1 MSLAVSVSCMSSQP
15 LPNSASAASSRDP
28 ERKRCSMPYRLIR
41 WTTIQQ
47 NPRDDNLES
56 QTRPERANCIAVR
69 YTKCVTAEI
78 TTDEYRALAEL
89 RYRIRHFL
97 HEGDAVAQ
105 AAGLEPQQYLL
116 LLTIRGL
123 PAGEEATIRT
133 LAERLA
139 LKHHS
144 AVELI
149 DRLAMHSYVRR
160 TRGRD
165 DRRRVLVS
173 LLPRGERLL
182 EQVVRHRI
190 GELRSNG
197 RALVRAIEKLLEKT
211 PPSNDKKRSSK
222 REKRG

>member
-1 MSLAVSVSCMSSQP
+1 VNP
-15 LPNSASAASSRDP
+15 LQRNAAQ
-28 ERKRCSMPYRLIR
+28 R
-41 WTTIQQ
+41 WY
-47 NPRDDNLES
+47 
-56 QTRPERANCIAVR
+56 IAVR
-69 YTKCVTAEI
+69 YTRCVATEI
-78 TTDEYRALAEL
+78 TADEYRALAEL

-97 HEGDAVAQ
+97 REGDLVAQ
-105 AAGLEPQQYLL
+105 AVGLEPQQYLL

-123 PAGEEATIRT
+123 PAGEEATIRR

-144 AVELI
+144 VVELI
-149 DRLAMHSYVRR
+149 DRLEMHGYVRR

-173 LLPRGERLL
+173 LLPRGERIL
-182 EQVVRHRI
+182 EQVARHRI

-197 RALVRAIEKLLEKT
+197 HALVRAIVHLLEKS
-211 PPSNDKKRSSK
+211 PQAKQRKSSAK

>member
-1 MSLAVSVSCMSSQP
+1 MA
-15 LPNSASAASSRDP
+15 
-28 ERKRCSMPYRLIR
+28 
-41 WTTIQQ
+41 T
-47 NPRDDNLES
+47 
-56 QTRPERANCIAVR
+56 
-69 YTKCVTAEI
+69 EI
-78 TTDEYRALAEL
+78 TTDEYRTLAEL

-97 HEGDAVAQ
+97 REGDAVAR

-123 PAGEEATIRT
+123 PQGQEATIRT

-149 DRLAMHSYVRR
+149 DRLEMHGYVRR
-160 TRGRD
+160 HRVRD

-173 LLPRGERLL
+173 LLPRGERIL
-182 EQVVRHRI
+182 EQVARHRI

-197 RALVRAIEKLLEKT
+197 HELVRTIDQLLAKA
-211 PPSNDKKRSSK
+211 DKAERMKKPAQKDTRQK
-222 REKRG
+222 GE